1 MAFLPFPFLGIDIA
15 NPGTSIYEAQGAA
28 MTTRIKR
35 RQYFIDRSLQ
45 YRLLIIV
52 LSYSMIIAL
61 FVAISLFA
69 PDIINM
75 MNENLSFEV
84 RADAARRMLT
94 VHARVWPAIIALVC
108 LIGIHSVLIF
118 HRLVGP
124 LHRFRWAFAKIG
136 KGDLNFR
143 VKLRKRDYLPR
154 EKDAFNE
161 MLDVLTE
168 KLGSVQLAGLDAL
181 NSLDSLEEAVTEVS
195 GWQDTDQQLLQKHG
209 EHLRGLLDHVRYF
222 RLSIEENAGRETV
235 EPVV

>member
-1 MAFLPFPFLGIDIA
+1 MI
-15 NPGTSIYEAQGAA
+15 TK
-28 MTTRIKR
+28 IKR

-45 YRLLIIV
+45 YRLLIII

-61 FVAISLFA
+61 FVAIALFA

-124 LHRFRWAFAKIG
+124 LHRFRWTFAKIG

-143 VKLRKRDYLPR
+143 VSLRKKDYLHR

-168 KLGSVQLAGLDAL
+168 KLGSAQLAGLDAL
-181 NSLDSLEEAVTEVS
+181 KSLDSLEEAVTEVS

-222 RLSIEENAGRETV
+222 RLSIEENVGSENA